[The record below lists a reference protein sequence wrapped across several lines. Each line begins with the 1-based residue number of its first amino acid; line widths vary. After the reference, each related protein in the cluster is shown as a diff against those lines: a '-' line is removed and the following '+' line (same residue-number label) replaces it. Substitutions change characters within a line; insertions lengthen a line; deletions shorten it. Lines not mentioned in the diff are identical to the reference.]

1 MKPMGWMVLFYMA
14 MGIAPVSAIEVVS
27 LAPNQGAPGTL
38 VEVGGGPFSGATE
51 VFLGERFVP
60 PLRVNESSLE
70 FTVPYLRPGNY
81 LLTVQNDRDVA
92 EQNFNFEVLAP
103 TPLIS
108 NIDPQNLDVCRPG
121 PEAPLQVAGRNF
133 LEGAVVLIDD
143 VVVPTTFAGPASLE
157 ARLQGSRRP
166 GVYGVKV
173 RNPDGATSLPHSLW
187 IDSIPEIISVEQ
199 GNEFVNY
206 YEVVIHGKNFLA
218 SSTLVVREP
227 DDSLIGQA
235 WRQFS
240 FGARPDR
247 GGFGGGNTIAPQRDR
262 LVYVDCQTLI
272 YYRYS
277 NISQEKELELTVINP
292 EGHKTDPYFVSL
304 P

>member
-1 MKPMGWMVLFYMA
+1 MKPMGWIVLFYMA
-14 MGIAPVSAIEVVS
+14 MGVAPVSAIEVVS
-27 LAPNQGAPGTL
+27 LAPNRGAPGTL
-38 VEVGGGPFSGATE
+38 VEVGGGPFSAATE
-51 VFLGERFVP
+51 VFLGERYVP
-60 PLRVNESSLE
+60 PLRVNENSLE

-103 TPLIS
+103 TPQIS
-108 NIDPQNLDVCRPG
+108 DLDPQNLDVCRPG
-121 PEAPLQVAGRNF
+121 PEVPLQVAGRNF

-143 VVVPTTFAGPASLE
+143 VAVPTTFVGPASLE
-157 ARLQGSRRP
+157 ARLQGARQP

-199 GNEFVNY
+199 GNAFVNY

-218 SSTLVVREP
+218 GSTLVVREP

-272 YYRYS
+272 YYRYP

-292 EGHKTDPYFVSL
+292 EGHKTDPYYVSL